1 MNNCTFISNV
11 GRDAEV
17 RFLPNGK
24 PVTQFSIAV
33 TSGYGEKQITSWVN
47 CSMFGDRGEKIAQY
61 ITKGTKVGVTGE
73 ITLRAYKAKDGAE
86 KSSLELRVNDLTLLG
101 GKPESGTQSDSD
113 KSSGNSSANDSS
125 NFDNFDDDIPF

>member
-24 PVTQFSIAV
+24 PITQFSIAV
-33 TSGYGEKQITSWVN
+33 TSGYGDKQITSWVN

-73 ITLRAYKAKDGAE
+73 IALREYKAKDGTD

-101 GKPESGTQSDSD
+101 GKPESGTQRDS
-113 KSSGNSSANDSS
+113 KQTSGNSSENDAS
-125 NFDNFDDDIPF
+125 NFDNFDNDIPF